1 MDLVDYRYLDII
13 DELVE
18 FEKWLMKIQDFRR
31 INLLSFQRNLWD
43 ISKLIDKNRKV
54 TRPNRLDLESL
65 GS

>member
-43 ISKLIDKNRKV
+43 IPKLIDKNCKV